1 MAHNEL
7 DKNLI
12 ECRNKLPD
20 HITATM
26 RSRLDETYRMIRE
39 MEKQAASLPNKTIK
53 KRKPLQKGLVIAVA
67 AAIVGLFILS
77 PALISPTMAESLNK
91 LPIVGNIFKLAG
103 DFGLQKAEEEGL
115 TTTVNESASHDGF
128 TITATKVSYD
138 GIRVALELTRT
149 APEGTK
155 GALYHLRSIMN
166 DTAKKGSFE
175 NIQVWLP
182 SGKYGSLSL
191 GTDMVTE
198 PSESVLVQLNELSG
212 DIPDQFDLTVKMG
225 LRGYKQP
232 FELKVPVVKMAGHT
246 VLTSEETKT
255 YDGESLKVAAK
266 MEMTPITTLLTLNIA
281 DEYLLQELRFD
292 IVDDQGN
299 FPKWLSGGI
308 DYENHGKVAY
318 TYEAFR
324 TKPKSITVKPYLD
337 RGMQGKQYIP
347 ELEFTLPVPENSED
361 GSK

>member
-1 MAHNEL
+1 MARNEL
-7 DKNLI
+7 DNNLI

-26 RSRLDETYRMIRE
+26 RSRLDETYMMIRQ
-39 MEKQAASLPNKTIK
+39 MEKQADKLPGETTIK
-53 KRKPLQKGLVIAVA
+53 RMLLRKGLVIAVA
-67 AAIVGLFILS
+67 AAILGLLILS
-77 PALISPTMAESLNK
+77 PVLISPTMAEALNK

-103 DFGLQKAEEEGL
+103 DSGLQKAEEEGL
-115 TTTVNESASHDGF
+115 ATTVNESASHDGF

-138 GIRVALELTRT
+138 GIRIALELTRT
-149 APEGTK
+149 APEGTE

-198 PSESVLVQLNELSG
+198 PSESVLVQIQDLSG

-232 FELKVPVVKMAGHT
+232 FELKVPVVKMAGTT
-246 VLTSEETKT
+246 VLTTEETKT
-255 YDGESLKVAAK
+255 YEGESLKVAAK
-266 MEMTPITTLLTLNIA
+266 LEMTPITTRLTVNLA
-281 DEYLLQELRFD
+281 DEYLLKDLRFD
-292 IVDDQGN
+292 IVDNEGN
-299 FPKWLSGGI
+299 FPKSLGGGGGN
-308 DYENHGKVAY
+308 YENDKADY

-324 TKPKSITVKPYLD
+324 TRPKSITVKPYFD
-337 RGMQGKQYIP
+337 RFRQEKQYVS
-347 ELEFTLPVPENSED
+347 ELEFTMLVPENPED

>member
-39 MEKQAASLPNKTIK
+39 MEKPMDKLPSETIK
-53 KRKPLQKGLVIAVA
+53 KRKPLRKGLVIAVA
-67 AAIVGLFILS
+67 AAILGLLILS
-77 PALISPTMAESLNK
+77 PVLIPPTMAESLNK

-103 DFGLQKAEEEGL
+103 DLGLQKAEEEGL

-138 GIRVALELTRT
+138 GIRIALELTRT
-149 APEGTK
+149 APEGTE

-166 DTAKKGSFE
+166 NKAKKGSFD

-182 SGKYGSLSL
+182 SGHYGSLSL
-191 GTDMVTE
+191 GTNLVTE
-198 PSESVLVQLNELSG
+198 PSESVLVQLNDLSG

-225 LRGYKQP
+225 LKGYKRP

-246 VLTSEETKT
+246 VLSSEETKI
-255 YDGESLKVAAK
+255 YKGESWKIAAK
-266 MEMTPITTLLTLNIA
+266 IDISPITTHLVINIA
-281 DEYLLQELRFD
+281 DKYLQKEMGFD
-292 IVDDQGN
+292 LADHEGN
-299 FPKWLSGGI
+299 VLESHGGHVYPLEGEAAKSYDAFP
-308 DYENHGKVAY
+308 
-318 TYEAFR
+318 TR
-324 TKPKSITVKPYLD
+324 PKSIIVKPYLD
-337 RGMQGKQYIP
+337 RGMQEKQYIP
-347 ELEFTLPVPENSED
+347 ELELVVPVPENPED

>member
-1 MAHNEL
+1 MARNEL

-26 RSRLDETYRMIRE
+26 RSRLDETYMMIRE
-39 MEKQAASLPNKTIK
+39 MEKQADKLPGETIK
-53 KRKPLQKGLVIAVA
+53 KRKPLRKGFVIAVA
-67 AAIVGLFILS
+67 AAILGLLVLS
-77 PALISPTMAESLNK
+77 PVLISPTMAESLIK

-115 TTTVNESASHDGF
+115 ATTVNESASHDGF

-138 GIRVALELTRT
+138 GIRIALELTRT
-149 APEGTK
+149 APEGTE

-166 DTAKKGSFE
+166 NTAKKGSFE

-182 SGKYGSLSL
+182 SGHYGSLSL
-191 GTDMVTE
+191 GTNQVTD
-198 PSESVLVQLNELSG
+198 PSESVLVKIEELRG
-212 DIPDQFDLTVKMG
+212 EIPDQFDLTVKMG
-225 LRGYKQP
+225 LKGYKRP
-232 FELKVPVVKMAGHT
+232 FELKVPVVKMAGVT

-255 YDGESLKVAAK
+255 YDGENLKLTAK
-266 MEMTPITTLLTLNIA
+266 MDMTPITTRLTVNIL
-281 DEYLLQELRFD
+281 DEYLLRELRFD
-292 IVDDQGN
+292 IVDDEGN
-299 FPKWLSGGI
+299 FLESLGGGI
-308 DYENHGKVAY
+308 DYYEENKANY

-324 TKPKSITVKPYLD
+324 TRPKSITVKPFFD
-337 RGMQGKQYIP
+337 RAGEGKQYVP
-347 ELEFTLPVPENSED
+347 ELEFTMPVPENPGD